1 MMRYIQIL
9 LILICIG
16 IAPQVSFSQSIFN
29 LSNATNKNLSDNEI
43 KNLVIKMQENGVSS
57 EQIMAIA
64 RQKGAS
70 ESQIQELMKRIEEEQ
85 TEKRTEQ
92 YVQTPSPKKS
102 TKTLFS
108 QKKNVAATNM
118 LKQIFGFQFFNT
130 ENLTFDPNENVEISD
145 EYILSTGDNIQI
157 NVYGISQQTYSL
169 EIEKSRAINIQGI
182 GPIYIGGLPLG
193 KAKNIIKSR
202 LSTIYGGMKGQNP
215 NTFVSISVGN
225 ISGIN
230 VNIIGEANLPGTYTL
245 PATAK
250 VLKALYLAGGPGENG
265 SFREIELIRKG
276 KKIATIDIYKYLVN
290 GDSRENVQLQNND
303 VILIKPY
310 IQRIFI
316 KGAFKRN
323 GIFEAKPGESVA
335 NMIQYAGGFNTFA
348 YNKQVNL
355 TRNNDESLTI
365 KTVEAN
371 DYINTPVENGD
382 IIEAIKVSNRFANRV
397 AIKGAVFR
405 PGEYELTPPMTLQQL
420 ITKAGGVK
428 EEAFLDKGI
437 VTRRNDKMELQTISF
452 SVKDVIA
459 GKEKVF
465 LQREDEVLISTIFEM
480 REKQTVRISGAVQSP
495 GLYNFTENMTL
506 EDLIFIAGGFLEK
519 ASSSNIEIVRRIDN
533 ETALSDTDKLT
544 ETYTV
549 AVNKDLKLDSPNN
562 QMKLEPFD
570 EIYVRETPGFSKREG
585 IVQIMGEVNYTG
597 EYGIA
602 TKRERISDLIERA
615 GGLTEEGYAAGAS
628 LRRKVILSEA
638 EITAKK
644 QIFEQDSTMS
654 NETVQKIKYTTVAI
668 NLAEIL
674 KNKRSKIDLFLEDGD
689 KILIPRKLQTVKVSG
704 AVLNPLSLTYK
715 EHLNVKDYINMS
727 GGFSLQA
734 KKRKVYV
741 IYPNGEAHATTGAIF
756 RNYPKVV
763 PGCEII
769 VPEKPQID
777 KTASAQKWIGIGS
790 GLASIAASVAALISI
805 SRR

>member
-57 EQIMAIA
+57 EQIIAIA

-70 ESQIQELMKRIEEEQ
+70 ESQIQELLKRIEEEQ
-85 TEKRTEQ
+85 AKKRTKQ
-92 YVQTPSPKKS
+92 YIQTPSPKKS

-182 GPIYIGGLPLG
+182 GPIYIGGLPFG

>member
-57 EQIMAIA
+57 EQIIAIA

-70 ESQIQELMKRIEEEQ
+70 ESQIQELLKRIEEEQ
-85 TEKRTEQ
+85 AKKRTKQ
-92 YVQTPSPKKS
+92 YIQTPSPKKS

-182 GPIYIGGLPLG
+182 GPIYIGGLPFG

-628 LRRKVILSEA
+628 LRRKVISSEA

>member
-57 EQIMAIA
+57 EQIIAIA

-70 ESQIQELMKRIEEEQ
+70 ESQIQELLKRIEEEQ
-85 TEKRTEQ
+85 AKKRTKQ
-92 YVQTPSPKKS
+92 YIQTPSPKKS

-118 LKQIFGFQFFNT
+118 LKQIFGFKFFNT

-182 GPIYIGGLPLG
+182 GPIYIGGLSLG

-215 NTFVSISVGN
+215 STFVSISVGN

-365 KTVEAN
+365 KTVEASN
-371 DYINTPVENGD
+371 YINTSVENGD

-506 EDLIFIAGGFLEK
+506 EDLIFISGGFLEK

-549 AVNKDLKLDSPNN
+549 AVNKDLKLDNPNN

-585 IVQIMGEVNYTG
+585 TVQIMGEVNYTG
-597 EYGIA
+597 KYGIA

-628 LRRKVILSEA
+628 LRRKVIFSET
-638 EITAKK
+638 EIIAKK

-674 KNKRSKIDLFLEDGD
+674 KNKRSKIDLFLKNGD
-689 KILIPRKLQTVKVSG
+689 KILVPRKLQTVKVSG

-777 KTASAQKWIGIGS
+777 RTASTQKWIGIGS

-805 SRR
+805 SRK